1 MLSQLCLN
9 GARHPKDGST
19 EQMANAK
26 AMFYTSISVFY
37 LSHHCQ

>member
-26 AMFYTSISVFY
+26 AIVFLFESY
-37 LSHHCQ
+37 IYF